1 MQTTTSNPLPDARR
15 SLSARRLAAPAAVV
29 ALCLGLSALA
39 VVPFFF
45 MGKSEN
51 GHSRWHPRLPDTHDM
66 FLHLDQMKSF
76 YNGLRAK
83 ELYPRWEIETN
94 RGFGAPTTSFY
105 PPGVYY
111 LTSLFY
117 YLSHNWLR
125 TLFWSQLAMMIAS
138 AAAMYL
144 YARRSMSREAAL
156 VTMGLYA
163 IMPYHLID
171 QYHRGAIAELLGFVW
186 MPLLLLFISKVFDS
200 KQHTAVNRPSSAATL
215 TFQDSDGLLDSDTD
229 SGLANVPKKRPIT
242 SWGSLI
248 LSVAGIAISYGA
260 FVWSHPPTAYQFS
273 LALAIA
279 IPLLA
284 VAARNWRGVLSSGA
298 GLALGIALAAA
309 YIYPAAVE
317 KGLITNEFIAS
328 SWPYHQSYVF
338 VRSDYYNDNAGF
350 FVLINQTWILNLAI
364 IVICAAA
371 AIFIGRRV
379 TKASEPSRAK
389 ILIWAVIGSFAAFMM
404 TTASYRLGARIPMID
419 IGVFSWRM
427 LAITS
432 VAGALLAGALAQY
445 AIDAMRARQRSRA
458 LLLASL
464 LTLVVMGVIV
474 FNLSAVFGPIY
485 NENLFQP
492 EAEHFN
498 YAMLPRTAPDDPEDF
513 QKDMPRAEVDG
524 EQGTVSVDVWKPQ
537 HREIRANLPD
547 PDQLF
552 VRTFN
557 YPGWTATVDGNPAKI
572 NTGEDFGDIE
582 IDLDEGSHTIVLD
595 YLDTPVRKRGSLI
608 TIWAALLTV
617 VLLIVGAVFR
627 LIRPR
632 NLEARVTR
640 LGNEDEP
647 KDDAE

>member
-1 MQTTTSNPLPDARR
+1 MQTTTSPPPPDTRHA
-15 SLSARRLAAPAAVV
+15 LSVRRLAAPATVV
-29 ALCLGLSALA
+29 ALCLGLSAIA

-45 MGKSEN
+45 MGRTGS

-83 ELYPRWEIETN
+83 EVYPRWEIETN

-117 YLSHNWLR
+117 YLSHSWLR

-144 YARRSMSREAAL
+144 YARRNMSREAAL
-156 VTMGLYA
+156 VTMGLYT

-186 MPLLLLFISKVFDS
+186 MPLLLLFVEKAFDWKLDAFAS
-200 KQHTAVNRPSSAATL
+200 RPSPADSL
-215 TFQDSDGLLDSDTD
+215 TYQDSDGLLDPDPD
-229 SGLANVPKKRPIT
+229 SGLASVPNNRPII
-242 SWGSLI
+242 SWASLVFAI
-248 LSVAGIAISYGA
+248 AGIAISYGA

-273 LALAIA
+273 LALALA

-284 VAARNWRGVLSSGA
+284 VTTKNWRGILISGV
-298 GLALGIALAAA
+298 GLALGLGLAAA
-309 YIYPAAVE
+309 YIYPAAAE

-328 SWPYHQSYVF
+328 SWPYHESYVF
-338 VRSDYYNDNAGF
+338 VRSEYYSDNPAF

-364 IVICAAA
+364 IAICTAA
-371 AIFIGRRV
+371 AIFIGLRV
-379 TKASEPSRAK
+379 KAAPQPSRAK
-389 ILIWAVIGSFAAFMM
+389 ILIWAVIGFFAIFMM

-432 VAGALLAGALAQY
+432 LAGALLAGALAQY
-445 AIDAMRARQRSRA
+445 AIDAMRARLRSKA
-458 LLLASL
+458 FLLASV
-464 LTLVVMGVIV
+464 LTVVVLSAIV
-474 FNLSAVFGPIY
+474 FNLTAVFGPIY

-524 EQGTVSVDVWKPQ
+524 ENGTVSVDVWKPQ

-547 PDQLF
+547 SDQLF

-595 YLDTPVRKRGSLI
+595 YLDTPVRKKGDLV
-608 TIWAALLTV
+608 TIWAALFTV
-617 VLLIVGAVFR
+617 GLLIVGGVLR
-627 LIRPR
+627 LIQRR
-632 NLEARVTR
+632 SWKA
-640 LGNEDEP
+640 
-647 KDDAE
+647 A